1 MFARLPLLAL
11 AVTAIT
17 SVVSGKPTFS
27 INDLPDKWEE
37 GQIGTN
43 RCQKWGDSSQD
54 SMCQNVFI
62 NSAVDFCLWAPPH
75 GTNSV
80 GDMEEKMVSYC
91 TKSGYGTRLIPDGTI
106 KSAYF
111 IKTNSFLEVR
121 GEANFNNMHID
132 PSDEGGELDPHGANG
147 SGNPIGGLVFT
158 RNKKGSEGKWVQLK
172 EWNNFMSH
180 NEYSFR
186 ACWGGWAAH
195 WCPHIYDEMGSR
207 WNSPGPYKAGKFEN
221 CEAEE
226 GEWPGVY
233 NGSTFYQGQ
242 GHTPKAQKPGKSS
255 NCRNFNTVKNGEAK
269 QKPYRRALRFERN

>member
-80 GDMEEKMVSYC
+80 GDMAVSY
-91 TKSGYGTRLIPDGTI
+91 THL
-106 KSAYF
+106 
-111 IKTNSFLEVR
+111 
-121 GEANFNNMHID
+121 
-132 PSDEGGELDPHGANG
+132 
-147 SGNPIGGLVFT
+147 
-158 RNKKGSEGKWVQLK
+158 
-172 EWNNFMSH
+172 
-180 NEYSFR
+180 R
-186 ACWGGWAAH
+186 AH
-195 WCPHIYDEMGSR
+195 E
-207 WNSPGPYKAGKFEN
+207 
-221 CEAEE
+221 
-226 GEWPGVY
+226 
-233 NGSTFYQGQ
+233 T
-242 GHTPKAQKPGKSS
+242 
-255 NCRNFNTVKNGEAK
+255 
-269 QKPYRRALRFERN
+269 